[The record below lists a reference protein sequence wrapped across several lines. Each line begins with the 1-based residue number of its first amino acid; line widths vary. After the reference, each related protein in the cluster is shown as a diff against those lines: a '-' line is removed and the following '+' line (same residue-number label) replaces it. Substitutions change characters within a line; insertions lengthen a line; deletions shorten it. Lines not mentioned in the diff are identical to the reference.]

1 MRVSAFI
8 ESTDMKSR
16 SKHLS
21 SFFPS
26 FITLTLTQFR
36 LISLAC
42 VIPFLAM
49 VQPGP
54 LYAFIAH
61 LHIGSNHIM
70 LQSGFVIHFIRF
82 RYFPSFNRSMRHEF
96 ACASYIHLPYCRSVW
111 PNCHKTSIS
120 RIFLHTSYHFLIL
133 DMYCLRVLS
142 IITCLVGTFFLY
154 VSYIPVLLLL
164 CLNYFTFHFIIIH
177 SRIADLP

>member
-26 FITLTLTQFR
+26 FITLTLTQFC
-36 LISLAC
+36 LIHLAC

-96 ACASYIHLPYCRSVW
+96 ACASYIHLSYCRSVC

-133 DMYCLRVLS
+133 FY
-142 IITCLVGTFFLY
+142 
-154 VSYIPVLLLL
+154 VLLTCTQHNYSSRWNFFPL
-164 CLNYFTFHFIIIH
+164 CIIH
-177 SRIADLP
+177 SGFIVIVPQLFHISLYYYP